1 MGLLLRNW
9 HLKLGALGLA
19 TILYTGFVYS
29 GSFTERSVAGIRV
42 DVAGQPSDWI
52 RLGQPRNVTISYR
65 VSADSA
71 ELVQPQT
78 FVATIDFADYDPDL
92 PAQPQ
97 SLRVNVRPAFEGIE
111 ILDVDPEE
119 VTVILDRVETKE
131 VPVRVDRGE
140 VPPGLEAGDPVLSAR
155 EVTAR
160 GAASLLRQVDRARAS
175 VSIQPSGIDVNDQ
188 VTLVPVDVN
197 GEPVLSVELDPSSVT
212 VQIDVEAIET
222 TKTVPVR
229 PALTGAPAAGY
240 ELGTISVSP
249 PAVTLLGMPD
259 VLSQVDEVTLSSL
272 SVAGAT
278 SSLEL
283 DAEYVL
289 PAETRL
295 ADDSPEPTVAIQ
307 VLPSVATRTLLVG
320 VVCQGVPDGWACLP
334 QQSQVAVTV
343 RGPASAVTGLD
354 PAAITPVIDVTG
366 LGAGEHDIQLV
377 FTLPDDIDLTGASPG
392 TVTVTLVPPA
402 TPTPAPS

>member
-1 MGLLLRNW
+1 
-9 HLKLGALGLA
+9 
-19 TILYTGFVYS
+19 
-29 GSFTERSVAGIRV
+29 
-42 DVAGQPSDWI
+42 
-52 RLGQPRNVTISYR
+52 
-65 VSADSA
+65 
-71 ELVQPQT
+71 
-78 FVATIDFADYDPDL
+78 
-92 PAQPQ
+92 
-97 SLRVNVRPAFEGIE
+97 
-111 ILDVDPEE
+111 
-119 VTVILDRVETKE
+119 
-131 VPVRVDRGE
+131 
-140 VPPGLEAGDPVLSAR
+140 
-155 EVTAR
+155 
-160 GAASLLRQVDRARAS
+160 
-175 VSIQPSGIDVNDQ
+175 
-188 VTLVPVDVN
+188 
-197 GEPVLSVELDPSSVT
+197 